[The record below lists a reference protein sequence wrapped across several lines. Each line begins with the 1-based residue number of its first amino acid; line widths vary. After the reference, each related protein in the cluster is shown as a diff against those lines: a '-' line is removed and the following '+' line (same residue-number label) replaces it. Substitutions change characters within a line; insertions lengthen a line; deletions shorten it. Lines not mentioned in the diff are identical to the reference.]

1 MAKYRHVRTE
11 FWQDPKV
18 LEEMTPEDRYFYLY
32 LLTNPFTTQ
41 IGIYSIT
48 KKQMA
53 FDIGYSIESINS
65 LMDRFQNHHRLVVY
79 NSDTREIAIIKW
91 GKYNL
96 NKAGKPMMDCI
107 EKELQE
113 VKDKTLIELVYP
125 HIPNDAIRD
134 SFSRY
139 VNDTYHD
146 TLTSRG
152 QKEKEKEKEKEK
164 YILSSKLD
172 DTSSKNDVIPYKLI
186 IDLLNK
192 VAGTR
197 YRPTTAKTKKDIKA
211 RWNEG
216 FRFEDFKHVILVK
229 TEEWL
234 HDPAMNKFLRPE
246 TLFGTKFESY
256 LNQKG
261 GLSHGGNHKGAG
273 SRSQGR
279 NISEDDIPY

>member
-125 HIPNDAIRD
+125 HIPNDAIKE

-192 VAGTR
+192 VSGKNYRSATQKTR
-197 YRPTTAKTKKDIKA
+197 SLIKA

-216 FRFEDFKHVILVK
+216 FRFNDFKHVILVK
-229 TEEWL
+229 TQEWL
-234 HDPAMNKFLRPE
+234 NDPEMNKFIRPE
-246 TLFGTKFESY
+246 TLFGTKFENY

-261 GLSHGGNHKGAG
+261 GRQFDSSPANETNQYTGLF
-273 SRSQGR
+273 
-279 NISEDDIPY
+279 

>member
-125 HIPNDAIRD
+125 HIPNDAIRE

-139 VNDTYHD
+139 VNDTYND

-152 QKEKEKEKEKEK
+152 QKEKEKEKEKEI

-192 VAGTR
+192 VSGKNYRSATQKTR
-197 YRPTTAKTKKDIKA
+197 SLIKA

-216 FRFEDFKHVILVK
+216 FRFNDFKHVILVK
-229 TEEWL
+229 TQEWL
-234 HDPAMNKFLRPE
+234 NDPEMNKFIRPE
-246 TLFGTKFESY
+246 TLFGTKFENY

-261 GLSHGGNHKGAG
+261 GRQFDSSPANETNQYTGLF
-273 SRSQGR
+273 
-279 NISEDDIPY
+279 

>member
-125 HIPNDAIRD
+125 HIPNDAIRE

-164 YILSSKLD
+164 DILSSKLD

-192 VAGTR
+192 VSGKNYRSTTQKTR
-197 YRPTTAKTKKDIKA
+197 SLIKA

-216 FRFEDFKHVILVK
+216 FRFNDFKHVILVK
-229 TEEWL
+229 TQEWL
-234 HDPAMNKFLRPE
+234 NDPEMNKFIRPE
-246 TLFGTKFESY
+246 TLFGTKFENY

-261 GLSHGGNHKGAG
+261 GRQFDSSPANETNQYSGLF
-273 SRSQGR
+273 
-279 NISEDDIPY
+279 

>member
-79 NSDTREIAIIKW
+79 NCDTREIAIIKW

-125 HIPNDAIRD
+125 HIPNDAIRE

-192 VAGTR
+192 VSGKNYRSATQKTR
-197 YRPTTAKTKKDIKA
+197 SLIKA

-216 FRFEDFKHVILVK
+216 FRFNDFKHVILVK
-229 TEEWL
+229 TQEWL
-234 HDPAMNKFLRPE
+234 NDPEMNKFIRPE
-246 TLFGTKFESY
+246 TLFGTKFENY

-261 GLSHGGNHKGAG
+261 GRQFDSSPANETNQYTGLF
-273 SRSQGR
+273 
-279 NISEDDIPY
+279 

>member
-125 HIPNDAIRD
+125 HIPNDAIRE

-139 VNDTYHD
+139 VNDTYND

-192 VAGTR
+192 VSGKNYRSATQKTR
-197 YRPTTAKTKKDIKA
+197 SLIKA

-216 FRFEDFKHVILVK
+216 FRFNDFKHVILVK
-229 TEEWL
+229 TQEWL
-234 HDPAMNKFLRPE
+234 NDPEMNKFIRPE
-246 TLFGTKFESY
+246 TLFGTKFENY

-261 GLSHGGNHKGAG
+261 GRQFDSSPANETNQYTGLF
-273 SRSQGR
+273 
-279 NISEDDIPY
+279 